1 MTCLFIG
8 IGLVNAQVS
17 KVTGTVTSHEDG
29 LPVVGASVL
38 VKGTTVGT
46 VTDIDGN
53 FTITNVPS
61 SAGTLVVSFIGMKSQ
76 EVAVKPVVNVVLHSD
91 AEMLD
96 EVVVTAYGTQA
107 ARTVTASISSVRS
120 DALKDVP
127 NTSFDQMLQ
136 GRASGLNI
144 TTPSAGVG
152 QAPVVYIRGVNS
164 ISSGTQPLYVVD
176 GMPIQS
182 GDLGGGIG
190 NANALAD
197 INPADILSIDV
208 LKDAAAAA
216 MYGSRAANGVV
227 LITTKQGSSGKV
239 KVTYDASFGFSTK
252 TKFIDVMNAQEYVD
266 FKNMALR
273 NAYGTDKAADL
284 NAINSEL
291 WLPTTEYGDKGFN
304 IMPGVDTN
312 WSEGVFQNGFTQDQT
327 VGISGGNDRVKYYM
341 SANYNTQKGIVL
353 GDNYKRLGGKANIV
367 ANATKWLKLGLN
379 TGVNVSTT
387 SQVDAARNGSS
398 FAVGGFP
405 RLALVNAPNLPMY
418 DENGNGYYDESGYMG
433 YGPNAIYNTF
443 SNPVAL
449 SEVGNNTDVDV
460 TRILNSFFAEIT
472 PIKGLTIK
480 TQYNIDDARIENS
493 RFWSPKHGDGLNYG
507 GYAVNVASRSKLWTW
522 TNTATYDFTVKGH
535 HFNLLAGI
543 EATETSYSYWMAE
556 RMGILDSQF
565 TDFQA
570 PFSQSDAS
578 GDISKSSMASYLGR
592 INYDFNSKYMFSVNF
607 RRDGLS
613 ALSEENRWGNFGGV
627 SAAWRLSEENFF
639 EPLKAYVDDFK
650 IKASYGVVGN
660 TNISDYAS
668 RSYYTSYYYGNNGT
682 YGLSKIADA
691 NLKWETS
698 EKYDAGFS
706 ARLMD
711 RINVDFDYFY
721 TLSSDLILDVPQAP
735 SKGMPGNI
743 LTTNAG
749 KMKNYGVELTVS
761 ADILKDSEFK
771 WFTSFNIT
779 TAKNEVVSLAD
790 GLENILG
797 MDENQMETTNI
808 TIPGKSI
815 GQLYLYP
822 TGGIDKETGRRIFYG
837 TNGEKVLYKHLE
849 GFINP
854 DGTPFEGEL
863 SPVACGNTLPTWYG
877 GWSNTFTY
885 KNFDLSLF
893 FQFSGGNYIY
903 NGTKATVSD
912 MRFWNNSKDVLNN
925 YWTPERKEAKYPIP
939 VYGDNISNGS
949 AMPISDLKE
958 KGDYLRF
965 KNISLGYTFDT
976 RKWAKSIGISKLRLY
991 AQAQNLFVI
1000 TGYSGMDPEVMTN
1013 TTNATLAPGTDKN
1026 TLPQAR
1032 TFTFGVN
1039 LAF

>member
-1 MTCLFIG
+1 M
-8 IGLVNAQVS
+8 
-17 KVTGTVTSHEDG
+17 
-29 LPVVGASVL
+29 
-38 VKGTTVGT
+38 
-46 VTDIDGN
+46 
-53 FTITNVPS
+53 
-61 SAGTLVVSFIGMKSQ
+61 VVSFIGMKSQ

-779 TAKNEVVSLAD
+779 TAKNEVISLAD

-797 MDENQMETTNI
+797 MDDSQLETTNI
-808 TIPGKSI
+808 TIPGMSI

-822 TGGIDKETGRRIFYG
+822 TGGVDKETGRRIFYG

-854 DGTPFEGEL
+854 DGTPFEGDIA
-863 SPVACGNTLPTWYG
+863 PVACGNTLPTWYG

>member
-1 MTCLFIG
+1 M
-8 IGLVNAQVS
+8 
-17 KVTGTVTSHEDG
+17 
-29 LPVVGASVL
+29 
-38 VKGTTVGT
+38 
-46 VTDIDGN
+46 
-53 FTITNVPS
+53 
-61 SAGTLVVSFIGMKSQ
+61 
-76 EVAVKPVVNVVLHSD
+76 
-91 AEMLD
+91 
-96 EVVVTAYGTQA
+96 
-107 ARTVTASISSVRS
+107 
-120 DALKDVP
+120 KDVP